1 MHIHIYTKQGNIAKV
16 KQEIANG
23 VEIDCV
29 DEYTSQTPLMC
40 AVASPHANI
49 DMLRLLI
56 ENGADVNATEEQ
68 YQTTVLGLAVQSGNL
83 DKIKFI
89 LDAGADI
96 NYQTSSGYDVLINAM
111 YGRDIAKDENLI
123 AIINL
128 LIQRGAKVNGV
139 TSYGESALR
148 VASDKGR
155 FDAVKI
161 LLAAGADPQQ
171 LEWSELMYAIAFGSL
186 ADVKAL
192 IEQGAALD
200 EIDYWERTP
209 WLLSLQVG
217 DLAKA
222 QLLLSS
228 GANCNDCGRCRK
240 AALMYAIE
248 NNHVELLKWLIDQ
261 GFDIEA
267 TTEFGTT
274 PLIIAVECNNVECVK
289 ILLEAGAKPGRK
301 DNCNNTAINQA
312 SNIEIVRMLLDAGED
327 LNDVNDDVRRLLTGV
342 GNSDLLNISKSQ
354 YLAGKHRQFGKSNPE
369 VMEVPFW
376 KAMVSGGFGS
386 WYAKRTFNDPNFY
399 SPPPVWCFDRFG
411 RTITQLPDGR
421 IIEIGGEH
429 EDAYDP
435 DFCIYN
441 DVVVYQGDGNFQI
454 LGYPKNIFPP
464 TDFHSA
470 TLVGEY
476 IYIIGSVGYRDEIIY
491 NHTPVYRLHI
501 GTFKIEKVKTSGEKP
516 GWISRHKAYYQE
528 PADTIYITGG
538 KVCVLVNK
546 DEQYL
551 DNVSSYTLNLTNF
564 RWTRVNT

>member
-1 MHIHIYTKQGNIAKV
+1 
-16 KQEIANG
+16 
-23 VEIDCV
+23 
-29 DEYTSQTPLMC
+29 MC

-56 ENGADVNATEEQ
+56 ENGADVNATEEK

-96 NYQTSSGYDVLINAM
+96 NYQTSSGYDVLIYAM

-128 LIQRGAKVNGV
+128 LIQRGAKLNGV

-148 VASDKGR
+148 VASNKGR

-161 LLAAGADPQQ
+161 LLAAGADPEQ
-171 LEWSELMYAIAFGSL
+171 LEWTELMSAIAFGSL
-186 ADVKAL
+186 ADVQVLLDA
-192 IEQGAALD
+192 GAELSD
-200 EIDYWERTP
+200 IDYWERTP

-217 DLAKA
+217 DLAKVK
-222 QLLLSS
+222 LLLSS
-228 GANCNDCGRCRK
+228 GVNCNDCGRCKK
-240 AALMYAIE
+240 AALMYVIE
-248 NNHVELLKWLIDQ
+248 NNHVELLKWLIDE

-267 TTEFGTT
+267 TNEFGTT
-274 PLIIAVECNNVECVK
+274 PLMVAVECNNVECVK

-301 DNCNNTAINQA
+301 DNCNSTAINLA
-312 SNIEIVRMLLDAGED
+312 SNIQIVRMLLDAGED

-369 VMEVPFW
+369 VMEVAFW

-386 WYAKRTFNDPNFY
+386 WYAKKTFNDTNLY

-421 IIEIGGEH
+421 IVEIGGEH
-429 EDAYDP
+429 EDYYDP

-441 DVVVYQGDGNFQI
+441 DVVVYQGDGSFQI
-454 LGYPKNIFPP
+454 LGYPKDIFPP

-476 IYIIGSVGYRDEIIY
+476 IYIIGSVGYRGERIY
-491 NHTPVYRLHI
+491 NHTPVYRLHTD
-501 GTFKIEKVKTSGEKP
+501 TFKIEKVKTSGGNP

-528 PADTIYITGG
+528 PAKICITGG
-538 KVCVLVNK
+538 KFFDINNQEPQLV
-546 DEQYL
+546 
-551 DNVSSYTLNLTNF
+551 DNLSNYTLDLTNLY
-564 RWTRVNT
+564 WTRINT